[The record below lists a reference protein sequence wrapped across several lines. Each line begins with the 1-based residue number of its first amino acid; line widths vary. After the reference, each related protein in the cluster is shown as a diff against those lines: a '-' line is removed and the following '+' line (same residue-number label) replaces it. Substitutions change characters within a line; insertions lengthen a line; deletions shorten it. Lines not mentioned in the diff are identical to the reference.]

1 MAVVRRNNSFYV
13 VHRDPVSG
21 RQKWHSCGQGMEGE
35 KQAHQLNDELKSS
48 GAIRPYQPQPPAM
61 EAPTF
66 SELASEYI
74 KARKAHF
81 EKPSLYNL
89 YRKLKAVILPEIGHL
104 PATRITARTLDLY
117 ISRRSAQPIYKRI
130 GKKERQRLVP
140 ALGRDGRPRTVKTT
154 TIHRELSDIMAIL
167 NWAADPGRGYIAA
180 NPVAGYKKPRRDDEM
195 ITPPTQKE
203 VAAIL
208 AHLPE
213 HAVRAL
219 IISFYTGV
227 RPGRELFDICWHD
240 CDLDQNTLLVR
251 SAKKGGPPYR
261 ILPINDVLHDRLKIW
276 QAMDDAEKGRGPH
289 IIQFRGKPVRTIK
302 KAFATAKK
310 AAGISRRL
318 RLYDFRHAF
327 ATDLI
332 NAGADIKSVS
342 YLMGHSRP
350 DTTAR
355 VYIHTNMEN
364 LRAWVNKK
372 GGI

>member
-1 MAVVRRNNSFYV
+1 MAIVRRNNSFYV
-13 VHRDPVSG
+13 VHRDPETG
-21 RQKWHSCGQGMEGE
+21 RQKWHACGQGMEGE
-35 KQAHQLNDELKSS
+35 KKAHQLNDELKAA
-48 GAIRPYQPQPPAM
+48 GTIRPYQPQPPAM

-66 SELASEYI
+66 GELASEYI

-81 EKPSLYNL
+81 DKPSLYNL

-117 ISRRSAQPIYKRI
+117 INRRSAQSICKRI
-130 GKKERQRLVP
+130 GKNGHQRLVP
-140 ALGRDGRPRTVKTT
+140 VLDRDGRPRTVKTT
-154 TIHRELSDIMAIL
+154 TIHRELSDIIAIL
-167 NWAADPGRGYIAA
+167 NWAADPGRAYIAV
-180 NPVAGYKKPRRDDEM
+180 NPVAGYKKPRRDDEL

-203 VAAIL
+203 AAAIL

-219 IISFYTGV
+219 TISFYTGV
-227 RPGRELFDICWHD
+227 RPGRELFGICWHD
-240 CDLDQNTLLVR
+240 CDFDQNTLLVR

-261 ILPINDVLHDRLKIW
+261 ILPMNDVLRDHLKRW
-276 QAMDDAEKGRGPH
+276 QSLDEAEEGRGPH
-289 IIQFRGKPVRTIK
+289 IIQFRGKAVRSIK

-310 AAGISRRL
+310 AAGITRRL

-364 LRAWVNKK
+364 LRSLVNKK
-372 GGI
+372 RGV